1 MIRLRPYKKN
11 DAKGIISWNTTKEG
25 FYEWSAGELRTFPAT
40 VEAMNEYFDSLS
52 EDRTGY
58 QVVAVE
64 DRELMGY
71 LVLHFM
77 SEDMDDLAIESFWL
91 SPSARERGHGS
102 EVIQMVLKYAFDI
115 MKAKRVLYYAC
126 EENSDMR
133 ALYRKVGFYETG
145 VKNSY
150 KVDGQTIAVIEMEI
164 CTDATGVNTE
174 ETGIPEDELIK
185 DIIANN
191 RLNYAL
197 QPIVDASS
205 GEIFGYEALMRAGV
219 GQSVSP
225 VTILDYAT
233 RKNKLYD
240 IEKLTIFN
248 AMEVYVRNKEVLKD
262 KKIFINSIPGYQLK
276 KKDYTEFQNKYGGF
290 FDNMVLEVTENTE
303 FKDKELSVL
312 LDRSSEDGFELAID
326 DYGTGYSNTSS
337 LLSYLPRY
345 LKIDRLLISD
355 IHADS
360 KKQHFVKSIVEFA
373 TSNGVKTLAEG
384 VETSAELKMVIDLG
398 VDLIQ
403 GYYTAK
409 PSLDIIEN
417 IDEDIK
423 AEIIASSVKGTNQ
436 EIRKVYTVEYEK
448 ELPVM
453 RLALEKYTGILIGS
467 EEFTLVGNTRYSAE
481 MSIKIKDGTKCRLT
495 LRNVY
500 VESFQHIPCIEIGTG
515 CDVTLVI
522 EGENR
527 LNKYGI
533 MVPESSKLTI
543 EGDGNL
549 RFRCQGIAS
558 YAIGNTWSAKVGDIA
573 WKCSGSL
580 DILIEADEGIGIGG
594 GEFGEDCGISLR
606 SGIVRIEPA
615 SSKAVAVGSVTGEP
629 RIDISDCKVQLDIKI
644 EKGVGIGCYEGIQN
658 TRIYKSHIN
667 ILGAGSCISTIG
679 SVEET
684 GGKIVIDS
692 SEVAILANGQQL
704 YLIGG
709 EGGDPDIDIDNSA
722 IDLRAEGNN
731 VVILGTKDL
740 NANLQSRQ
748 SIINVKVAS
757 SSPILYGAKPECA
770 SLLGGLQR
778 VSINE

>member
-1 MIRLRPYKKN
+1 MIKLRPYKKN
-11 DAKGIISWNTTKEG
+11 DAKDIISWNTTKEG
-25 FYEWSAGELRTFPAT
+25 FFEWSEGELRTFPAT
-40 VEAMNEYFDSLS
+40 VEAMNGYFESLS
-52 EDRTGY
+52 GDRTGY

-64 DRELMGY
+64 ERELMGY

-77 SEDMDDLAIESFWL
+77 SEDMDELAIESFWL
-91 SPSARERGHGS
+91 SPFARELGHGP
-102 EVIQMVLKYAFDI
+102 EVIEMVLKYAFDI
-115 MKAKRVLYYAC
+115 MRAKRVLYYAC
-126 EENSDMR
+126 EDNNDMR
-133 ALYRKVGFYETG
+133 SLYHKVGFYETG
-145 VKNSY
+145 VKRSY
-150 KVDGQTIAVIEMEI
+150 KVDDQTIVVIEMEI
-164 CTDATGVNTE
+164 CSDENGVDSNVSE
-174 ETGIPEDELIK
+174 IPEDELIK
-185 DIIANN
+185 DIIAENK
-191 RLNYAL
+191 LDYAL

-219 GQSVSP
+219 GQNVSP
-225 VTILDYAT
+225 LTILDYAI
-233 RKNKLYD
+233 RNNKLYD

-248 AMEVYVRNKEVLKD
+248 AMETFVRNKEILKD

-276 KKDYTEFQNKYGGF
+276 KKDYSEFRSRYGEY
-290 FDNMVLEVTENTE
+290 FDNMVLEITEHTE
-303 FKDKELSVL
+303 FKDKELGIL
-312 LDRSSEDGFELAID
+312 LDRTAEDGFELAID

-337 LLSYLPRY
+337 LLSYLPSY

-355 IHADS
+355 IHSDS

-373 TSNGVKTLAEG
+373 SSNGVKTLAEG

-417 IDEDIK
+417 IDESIK
-423 AEIIASSVKGTNQ
+423 SEIIASSVKGTNQ
-436 EIRKVYTVEYEK
+436 EIRKVYKVESEK

-467 EEFTLVGNTRYSAE
+467 KEFTLVGNTRYSAE

-500 VESFQHIPCIEIGTG
+500 VESFQHIPCIEIGAG
-515 CDVTLVI
+515 CDVTLVL

-549 RFRCQGIAS
+549 RFRVSGIAS
-558 YAIGNTWSAKVGDIA
+558 YAIGNTWNAKVGDIA
-573 WKCSGSL
+573 WKGNGSL
-580 DILIEADEGIGIGG
+580 DILVEAEEGIGIGG
-594 GEFGEDCGISLR
+594 GEFGDGCGISLC
-606 SGIVRIEPA
+606 SGMVRIEPA
-615 SSKAVAVGSVTGEP
+615 CSKAVALGSVMGEP

-644 EKGVGIGCYEGIQN
+644 EKGVGIGCYDGAQN
-658 TRIYKSHIN
+658 THIYKSHIN
-667 ILGAGSCISTIG
+667 ILGAGNTIATIG
-679 SVEET
+679 SVGET
-684 GGKIVIDS
+684 DGTIVIDS
-692 SEVAILANGQQL
+692 SEVAILANGQQM

-709 EGGDPDIDIDNSA
+709 ESGELNMDIDNSA

-748 SIINVKVAS
+748 SIINVKVSS